1 MVILL
6 FVIFT
11 SFACLPSIC
20 VYYYRFHLIMAVD
33 PLVCV
38 PITNSNAFRWYLYHP
53 QMSYCKSLS
62 YEWMLFFYCVFYRAV
77 NAIILVDPSAD
88 VGTGTEGC
96 WLMAIWLSH
105 TGTSVAKP
113 RFFLRTLGRN
123 SSHRRTRNKWTE
135 QTNIR
140 SKEIVYT
147 ECNNQCF

>member
-1 MVILL
+1 MLFSPLLLAFLLYVYTITGFIWLWRLILSFVYQSPIQMLFDGICIIHKWVIA
-6 FVIFT
+6 
-11 SFACLPSIC
+11 SHS
-20 VYYYRFHLIMAVD
+20 RM
-33 PLVCV
+33 
-38 PITNSNAFRWYLYHP
+38 N
-53 QMSYCKSLS
+53 
-62 YEWMLFFYCVFYRAV
+62 EWMLFFYCVFYRAV